1 MTDGA
6 LPGLR
11 IIDLCWV
18 MAGPQ
23 ATRILADFGAEVIKV
38 ESRARPDPGRVVFGP
53 WVGEPG
59 IDNNGYFNNF
69 NRNKRS
75 ISLNMSHPEG
85 REIFGRLVA
94 ISDGVVENYSASVM
108 RNWGFD
114 YEGLCRHRPDIVYVS
129 MAGLGHSGPYE
140 AYQTFG
146 PTVQALSGLTHLSGS
161 PDMQPAGWGYSYMDH
176 TGGYMAAIAML
187 TALFHRRR
195 TGRGQYIDLAQ
206 VEAAITL
213 TGTAILDYTVNAR
226 SSERH
231 GNRAAYLPMAP
242 HGVYRCAPADDD
254 GVGDDDWLAIAVEDD
269 AQWRSL
275 ARAIGRPDM
284 LEDPRFASLDARL
297 AHHDD
302 LDAAIGAWTRPRPA
316 KDAMQALQA
325 AGVPAGRV
333 QRSREL
339 YDDDPQL
346 AHRGLFPKVDHPV
359 VGEHRV
365 DGMPAQFS
373 RTPASFRQGGPLLG
387 DSNAY
392 VFGEL
397 LGIAED
403 ERAHLEEAQVLW

>member
-6 LPGLR
+6 LAGLR

-38 ESRARPDPGRVVFGP
+38 ESRARLDMGRVIFGP
-53 WVGEPG
+53 HVGERG
-59 IDNNGYFNNF
+59 VDNSGYFNNF

-75 ISLNMSHPEG
+75 ISLNMSRPEG
-85 REIFGRLVA
+85 REIFGRLAA
-94 ISDGVVENYSASVM
+94 ISDGVLENFSAGVM
-108 RNWGFD
+108 RNWGLD

-140 AYQTFG
+140 GYQTFG
-146 PTVQALSGLTHLSGS
+146 PNVQALSGLTHLSGF

-195 TGRGQYIDLAQ
+195 TGRGQYVDLAQ

-213 TGTAILDYTVNAR
+213 TGTSILDYTVNSR
-226 SSERH
+226 SSGRH
-231 GNRAAYLPMAP
+231 GNRAAHPAMAP
-242 HGVYRCAPADDD
+242 HGVYRCAPADDL
-254 GVGDDDWLAIAVEDD
+254 VGDDDWLAIAVEDD
-269 AQWRSL
+269 AQWRAL
-275 ARAIGRPDM
+275 AGAIGRPD
-284 LEDPRFASLDARL
+284 LLQDPRFASLDERIARQ
-297 AHHDD
+297 DD
-302 LDAAIGAWTRPRPA
+302 LDTAISAWTRPRPA
-316 KDAMQALQA
+316 KDAMQFLQA

-339 YDDDPQL
+339 FDDDPQL

-365 DGMPAQFS
+365 DGMPAQLS
-373 RTPASFRQGGPLLG
+373 RTPASFRHGGPLLG
-387 DSNAY
+387 ESNAY

-397 LGIAED
+397 LGIGEN
-403 ERAHLEEAQVLW
+403 ERARLEEAQVLW